1 MNSNKNL
8 VFLGMM
14 GSGKSSIG
22 NLVSEKL
29 DLPFIDVDSLIVE
42 NTGMDISEIFEID
55 GEEQF
60 RKMETKQLKQYS
72 ESIVA
77 CGGGI
82 VLKDENREFIN
93 ENGFTILLTASM
105 EELSHRLSDSGNRP
119 LLADDNTEEA
129 LTKLWL
135 ERQLHY
141 LNTADFTIET
151 DGKNSEQLTEEILVQ
166 INS

>member
-1 MNSNKNL
+1 MNIYL
-8 VFLGMM
+8 IGMM
-14 GSGKSSIG
+14 GSGKSTVG
-22 NLVSEKL
+22 KTLSEKMHKPFVDL
-29 DLPFIDVDSLIVE
+29 DSEIEKAAGKS
-42 NTGMDISEIFEID
+42 ISEIFDID

-93 ENGFTILLTASM
+93 ENGVTILLTASM

-119 LLADDNTEEA
+119 VLADDNTEEA
-129 LTKLWL
+129 LKQLWL

>member
-1 MNSNKNL
+1 MNIYL
-8 VFLGMM
+8 IGMM
-14 GSGKSSIG
+14 GSGKSTVG
-22 NLVSEKL
+22 KTLSEKMHK
-29 DLPFIDVDSLIVE
+29 PFIDLDSEIE
-42 NTGMDISEIFEID
+42 KGTGKNISEIFDID

-82 VLKDENREFIN
+82 VLNDENREFIN

>member
-1 MNSNKNL
+1 MNIYL
-8 VFLGMM
+8 IGMM
-14 GSGKSSIG
+14 GSGKSTVG
-22 NLVSEKL
+22 KTLSEKMHK
-29 DLPFIDVDSLIVE
+29 PFIDLDSEIE
-42 NTGMDISEIFEID
+42 KGTGKNISEIFDID

-93 ENGFTILLTASM
+93 ENGATILLTASM

-135 ERQLHY
+135 ERQLNY

-151 DGKNSEQLTEEILVQ
+151 DGKNPEELTKEILVQ
-166 INS
+166 INP

>member
-1 MNSNKNL
+1 MNIYL
-8 VFLGMM
+8 IGMM
-14 GSGKSSIG
+14 GSGKSTVG
-22 NLVSEKL
+22 KTLSEKMHK
-29 DLPFIDVDSLIVE
+29 PFIDLDSEIE
-42 NTGMDISEIFEID
+42 KGTGKNISEIFDID

-82 VLKDENREFIN
+82 VLNDDNRKFIN
-93 ENGFTILLTASM
+93 ENGIAILLLASM
-105 EELSHRLSDSGNRP
+105 GELAQRLSSSNNRP
-119 LLADDNTEEA
+119 LLADDNMKEA

-135 ERQLHY
+135 ERQLDY
-141 LNTADFTIET
+141 LDTANFTIKT
-151 DGKNSEQLTEEILVQ
+151 DGKNPAQLTEEILVQ

>member
-1 MNSNKNL
+1 MNIYL
-8 VFLGMM
+8 IGMM
-14 GSGKSSIG
+14 GSGKSTLG
-22 NLVSEKL
+22 KTLSEKIQKPFVDL
-29 DLPFIDVDSLIVE
+29 DSEIEKAAGKS
-42 NTGMDISEIFEID
+42 ISEIFDID

-93 ENGFTILLTASM
+93 ENGVTILLTASM

-135 ERQLHY
+135 ERQLNY

-151 DGKNSEQLTEEILVQ
+151 DGKNPEQLTEEILVQ

>member
-1 MNSNKNL
+1 MNIYL
-8 VFLGMM
+8 IGMM
-14 GSGKSSIG
+14 GSGKSTLG
-22 NLVSEKL
+22 KTLSEKIQKS
-29 DLPFIDVDSLIVE
+29 FIDLDSEIE
-42 NTGMDISEIFEID
+42 KAAGKFISEIFDID

-60 RKMETKQLKQYS
+60 RKMESKQLKQYS

-93 ENGFTILLTASM
+93 ENGVTILLTASM

-151 DGKNSEQLTEEILVQ
+151 DGKNPEQLTEEIFVQ
-166 INS
+166 INP

>member
-1 MNSNKNL
+1 MNIYL
-8 VFLGMM
+8 IGMM
-14 GSGKSSIG
+14 GSGKSTLG
-22 NLVSEKL
+22 KTLSEKIQK
-29 DLPFIDVDSLIVE
+29 PFIDLD
-42 NTGMDISEIFEID
+42 SEIEKATGKSITEIFDID

-82 VLKDENREFIN
+82 VLNNANREFIN
-93 ENGFTILLTASM
+93 ENGIAILLLATMGQLAQ
-105 EELSHRLSDSGNRP
+105 RLSSSNNRP

-129 LTKLWL
+129 LTKLWM
-135 ERQLHY
+135 ERLIDY
-141 LNTADFTIET
+141 SDTANFTIET
-151 DGKNSEQLTEEILVQ
+151 DGKNPEQLTEEILVQ

>member
-1 MNSNKNL
+1 MNIYL
-8 VFLGMM
+8 IGMM
-14 GSGKSSIG
+14 GSGKSTVG
-22 NLVSEKL
+22 KTLSEKMHKS
-29 DLPFIDVDSLIVE
+29 FIDLDSEIE
-42 NTGMDISEIFEID
+42 KGTGKNISEIFDID

-93 ENGFTILLTASM
+93 ENGIAILLLATM
-105 EELSHRLSDSGNRP
+105 GELTQRLSNSGNRP

-129 LTKLWL
+129 LTKLWM
-135 ERQLHY
+135 ERQIDY
-141 LNTADFTIET
+141 LETANFTIET
-151 DGKNSEQLTEEILVQ
+151 DGGNPEELTEKILLH
-166 INS
+166 INP

>member
-1 MNSNKNL
+1 MNIYL
-8 VFLGMM
+8 IGMM
-14 GSGKSSIG
+14 GSGKSTLG
-22 NLVSEKL
+22 KTLSEKIQKPFVDL
-29 DLPFIDVDSLIVE
+29 DSEIE
-42 NTGMDISEIFEID
+42 KTGGKSISEIFDID

-82 VLKDENREFIN
+82 VLNDDNRNFIN
-93 ENGFTILLTASM
+93 KNGIAILLLASM
-105 EELSHRLSDSGNRP
+105 GELAQRLSSSNNRP
-119 LLADDNTEEA
+119 LLADNNMEEA

-135 ERQLHY
+135 ERQVDY
-141 LNTADFTIET
+141 LDTANFTIET
-151 DGKNSEQLTEEILVQ
+151 DGKNPAQLTEEILIH

>member
-1 MNSNKNL
+1 MNIYL
-8 VFLGMM
+8 IGMM
-14 GSGKSSIG
+14 GSGKSTVG
-22 NLVSEKL
+22 KTLSEKMHK
-29 DLPFIDVDSLIVE
+29 PFIDLDSEIE
-42 NTGMDISEIFEID
+42 KGTGKNISEIFDID

-60 RKMETKQLKQYS
+60 RKMENKQLKQYS

-93 ENGFTILLTASM
+93 ENGVTILLTASM

-129 LTKLWL
+129 LTKLWM
-135 ERQLHY
+135 ERQIDY
-141 LNTADFTIET
+141 LETANFTIET
-151 DGKNSEQLTEEILVQ
+151 DGKNPEELTEEILLH
-166 INS
+166 INP

>member
-1 MNSNKNL
+1 MNIYL
-8 VFLGMM
+8 IGMM
-14 GSGKSSIG
+14 GSGKSTVG
-22 NLVSEKL
+22 KTLSEKMHK
-29 DLPFIDVDSLIVE
+29 PFIDLDSEIE
-42 NTGMDISEIFEID
+42 KGTGKNISEIFDID

-93 ENGFTILLTASM
+93 ENGIAILLLATM
-105 EELSHRLSDSGNRP
+105 GELTQRLSNSGNRP

-129 LTKLWL
+129 LTKLWM
-135 ERQLHY
+135 ERQIDY
-141 LNTADFTIET
+141 LETANFTIET
-151 DGKNSEQLTEEILVQ
+151 DGKNPDELTEEILLH

>member
-1 MNSNKNL
+1 MNIYL
-8 VFLGMM
+8 IGMM
-14 GSGKSSIG
+14 GSGKSTVG
-22 NLVSEKL
+22 KTLSEKMHKPFVDL
-29 DLPFIDVDSLIVE
+29 DSEIEKAAGKS
-42 NTGMDISEIFEID
+42 ISEIFDID

-93 ENGFTILLTASM
+93 ENGIVILLLATM
-105 EELSHRLSDSGNRP
+105 GELTQRLSNSGNRP
-119 LLADDNTEEA
+119 LLANDNTEEA
-129 LTKLWL
+129 LTKLWM
-135 ERQLHY
+135 ERQIDY
-141 LNTADFTIET
+141 LETANFTIET
-151 DGKNSEQLTEEILVQ
+151 DGKNPKQLTEEILVQ

>member
-1 MNSNKNL
+1 MNIYL
-8 VFLGMM
+8 IGMM
-14 GSGKSSIG
+14 GSGKSTLG
-22 NLVSEKL
+22 KTLSEKIQKPFVDL
-29 DLPFIDVDSLIVE
+29 DSEIEKAAGKS
-42 NTGMDISEIFEID
+42 ISEILDID

-93 ENGFTILLTASM
+93 ENGIAILLLATM
-105 EELSHRLSDSGNRP
+105 GELTQRLSNSGNRP

-129 LTKLWL
+129 LTKLWM
-135 ERQLHY
+135 ERQIDY
-141 LNTADFTIET
+141 LETANFTIET
-151 DGKNSEQLTEEILVQ
+151 DGKNPEELTEEILLH
-166 INS
+166 INP

>member
-1 MNSNKNL
+1 MNIYL
-8 VFLGMM
+8 IGMM
-14 GSGKSSIG
+14 GSGKSTVG
-22 NLVSEKL
+22 KPLSEKMHK
-29 DLPFIDVDSLIVE
+29 PFIDLDSEIE
-42 NTGMDISEIFEID
+42 KGTGKNISEIFNID

-93 ENGFTILLTASM
+93 ENGVTILLTASM

-135 ERQLHY
+135 ERQLNY

-151 DGKNSEQLTEEILVQ
+151 DGKNPEQLTEEILVQ

>member
-1 MNSNKNL
+1 
-8 VFLGMM
+8 MM
-14 GSGKSSIG
+14 GSGKSTVG
-22 NLVSEKL
+22 KTLSEKMHK
-29 DLPFIDVDSLIVE
+29 PFIDLDSEIE
-42 NTGMDISEIFEID
+42 KGTGKNISEIFDTD

-93 ENGFTILLTASM
+93 ENGIAILLLATM
-105 EELSHRLSDSGNRP
+105 GELTQRLSNSGNRP
-119 LLADDNTEEA
+119 LLANDNTEEA
-129 LTKLWL
+129 LTKLWM
-135 ERQLHY
+135 ERQIDY
-141 LNTADFTIET
+141 LDTANFTIKT

>member
-1 MNSNKNL
+1 MNIYL
-8 VFLGMM
+8 IGMM
-14 GSGKSSIG
+14 GSGKSTVG
-22 NLVSEKL
+22 KPLSEKMHK
-29 DLPFIDVDSLIVE
+29 PFIDLDSEIE
-42 NTGMDISEIFEID
+42 KGTGKNISEIFDID

-93 ENGFTILLTASM
+93 ENGVTILLTASM
-105 EELSHRLSDSGNRP
+105 EELSHRLSDYGNRP

-135 ERQLHY
+135 ERQLNY

-151 DGKNSEQLTEEILVQ
+151 DGKNPEQLTEEILVQ

>member
-1 MNSNKNL
+1 MNIYL
-8 VFLGMM
+8 IGMM
-14 GSGKSSIG
+14 GSGKSTVG
-22 NLVSEKL
+22 KTLSEKMHK
-29 DLPFIDVDSLIVE
+29 PFIDLDSEIE
-42 NTGMDISEIFEID
+42 KGTGKNISEIFDTD

-60 RKMETKQLKQYS
+60 RKMETEQLKQYS

-82 VLKDENREFIN
+82 VLKDEIRELIN
-93 ENGFTILLTASM
+93 ENGATILLTASM

-119 LLADDNTEEA
+119 LLIDDNTEEA

-141 LNTADFTIET
+141 LNTANFTIET
-151 DGKNSEQLTEEILVQ
+151 DGKNPEQLTEEILLH
-166 INS
+166 INP

>member
-1 MNSNKNL
+1 MNIYL
-8 VFLGMM
+8 IGMM
-14 GSGKSSIG
+14 GSGKSTVG
-22 NLVSEKL
+22 KTLSEKMHK
-29 DLPFIDVDSLIVE
+29 PFIDLDSEIE
-42 NTGMDISEIFEID
+42 KGTGKNISEIFHTD

-82 VLKDENREFIN
+82 ILKDENREFIN
-93 ENGFTILLTASM
+93 GNGATILLTASM

-119 LLADDNTEEA
+119 LLADNNTEEA

-135 ERQLHY
+135 ERQLNY
-141 LNTADFTIET
+141 LNTADLNIQT
-151 DGKNSEQLTEEILVQ
+151 DGKNPEQLTEEILLH
-166 INS
+166 INP

>member
-1 MNSNKNL
+1 MNIYL
-8 VFLGMM
+8 IGMM
-14 GSGKSSIG
+14 GSGKSTLGKS
-22 NLVSEKL
+22 LSEKIQK
-29 DLPFIDVDSLIVE
+29 PFIDLD
-42 NTGMDISEIFEID
+42 SEIEKVAGKSITEIFDID

-82 VLKDENREFIN
+82 VLNDENREFIN

-151 DGKNSEQLTEEILVQ
+151 DGKNPKQLTEEILVQ

>member
-1 MNSNKNL
+1 MNIYL
-8 VFLGMM
+8 IGMM
-14 GSGKSSIG
+14 GSGKSTVG
-22 NLVSEKL
+22 KTLSEKMHK
-29 DLPFIDVDSLIVE
+29 PFIDLDSEIE
-42 NTGMDISEIFEID
+42 KGTGKNISEIFDID

-93 ENGFTILLTASM
+93 ENGIAILLLATM
-105 EELSHRLSDSGNRP
+105 GELTQRLSNSGNRP
-119 LLADDNTEEA
+119 LLADENTEEA

-151 DGKNSEQLTEEILVQ
+151 DGKNPEQLTKEILLH
-166 INS
+166 INT

>member
-1 MNSNKNL
+1 MNIYL
-8 VFLGMM
+8 IGMM
-14 GSGKSSIG
+14 GSGKSTVG
-22 NLVSEKL
+22 KTLSEKMHK
-29 DLPFIDVDSLIVE
+29 PFIDLDSEIE
-42 NTGMDISEIFEID
+42 KGTGKNISEIFDID

-93 ENGFTILLTASM
+93 ENGIAILLLATM
-105 EELSHRLSDSGNRP
+105 GELTQRLSNSGNRP

-129 LTKLWL
+129 LTKLWM
-135 ERQLHY
+135 ERQIDY
-141 LNTADFTIET
+141 LETANFTIET
-151 DGKNSEQLTEEILVQ
+151 DGKNPEELTEEILLH
-166 INS
+166 INP

>member
-1 MNSNKNL
+1 MNIYL
-8 VFLGMM
+8 IGMM
-14 GSGKSSIG
+14 GSGKSTVG
-22 NLVSEKL
+22 KTLSEKMHKPFVDL
-29 DLPFIDVDSLIVE
+29 DSEIEKAAGKS
-42 NTGMDISEIFEID
+42 ISEIFDID

-93 ENGFTILLTASM
+93 DNGFTILLLASM
-105 EELSHRLSDSGNRP
+105 EELSQRLSASNNRP
-119 LLADDNTEEA
+119 LLADDNMEEA
-129 LTKLWL
+129 LTKLWM
-135 ERQLHY
+135 ERQIDY
-141 LNTADFTIET
+141 LETANFTIET
-151 DGKNSEQLTEEILVQ
+151 DGKNPDELTEEILLH

>member
-1 MNSNKNL
+1 MNIYL
-8 VFLGMM
+8 IGMM
-14 GSGKSSIG
+14 GSGKSTVG
-22 NLVSEKL
+22 KTLSEKMHKPFVDL
-29 DLPFIDVDSLIVE
+29 DSEIEKAAGKS
-42 NTGMDISEIFEID
+42 ISEIFDID

-93 ENGFTILLTASM
+93 ENGIAILLLATTG
-105 EELSHRLSDSGNRP
+105 ELTQRLSNSGNRP

-129 LTKLWL
+129 LTKLWM
-135 ERQLHY
+135 ERQIDY
-141 LNTADFTIET
+141 LETANFTIET
-151 DGKNSEQLTEEILVQ
+151 DGENPEELTEKILLH
-166 INS
+166 INP

>member
-1 MNSNKNL
+1 MNIYL
-8 VFLGMM
+8 IGMM
-14 GSGKSSIG
+14 GSGKSTVG
-22 NLVSEKL
+22 KPLSEKMHK
-29 DLPFIDVDSLIVE
+29 PFIDLDSEIE
-42 NTGMDISEIFEID
+42 KGTGKNISEIFDID

-93 ENGFTILLTASM
+93 ENGIAILLLATM
-105 EELSHRLSDSGNRP
+105 GELTQRLSNSGNRP

-129 LTKLWL
+129 LTKLWM
-135 ERQLHY
+135 ERQIDY
-141 LNTADFTIET
+141 LETANFTIET
-151 DGKNSEQLTEEILVQ
+151 DGKNLEELTEEILLH
-166 INS
+166 INP